1 MPALLKIPTSP
12 CPEKAERL
20 FNGRAV
26 MLRWGLAVAAV
37 AALLDQISKLLVLGF
52 FGESG
57 CAIHRVA
64 VTFFLDLVLTCNRGV
79 SFGMFNSPGVSSLIF
94 AIAAAVIVVVLTFW
108 LARVRS
114 GFLGIA
120 IGLIIGG
127 AIGNVIDRLRFGAVI
142 DFLYFHAGS
151 WYWPAFNLADSAIC
165 LGVAAMLLD
174 GLLLRRDAPQANRG
188 EDVSP

>member
-1 MPALLKIPTSP
+1 
-12 CPEKAERL
+12 
-20 FNGRAV
+20 

-37 AALLDQISKLLVLGF
+37 VAVLDQITKRLVLGYF
-52 FGESG
+52 SETG
-57 CAIHRVA
+57 CNIHQQA
-64 VTFFLDLVLTCNRGV
+64 VTPFFDLVLTCNRGV
-79 SFGMFNSPGVSSLIF
+79 SFGMFNSPGVGSLIF
-94 AIAAAVIVVVLTFW
+94 TVAAAVIVVGLTFW

-114 GFLGIA
+114 AFLAIA
-120 IGLIIGG
+120 IGLITGG

-151 WYWPAFNLADSAIC
+151 WYWPAFNRADSAIC

-174 GLLLRRDAPQANRG
+174 GLLLRREAPQANRG